1 MNKQEFAR
9 IVGQNMKQY
18 RDAHGL
24 TQEKFAEKAG
34 ISLSFCAAVET
45 ARKVPSA
52 FTLRTMADNLGVT
65 ADYFLY
71 QDSATEIKGISTQ
84 LNGKSAEYIA
94 FVERLVSL
102 CNDYND
108 RKENE

>member
-52 FTLRTMADNLGVT
+52 FTLRTMADKLNVT

>member
-1 MNKQEFAR
+1 MNKREFAK
-9 IVGQNMKQY
+9 IVGQNMKKY

-24 TQEKFAEKAG
+24 TQERFAEKAG

-52 FTLRTMADNLGVT
+52 FTLRTMADKLGVT
-65 ADYFLY
+65 VDYFLY
-71 QDSATEIKGISTQ
+71 QGSVSDIKSISTQ
-84 LNGKSAEYIA
+84 LNGKGAGYIA
-94 FVERLVSL
+94 FVERLISL

-108 RKENE
+108 AKEK

>member
-1 MNKQEFAR
+1 MNKSEFAK
-9 IVGQNMKQY
+9 IVGQNMKRY

-34 ISLSFCAAVET
+34 ISLPFCAAVET

-52 FTLRTMADNLGVT
+52 FRLRIMADKLSVT
-65 ADYFLY
+65 VDYFLY
-71 QDSATEIKGISTQ
+71 QESISEIKGISTQ
-84 LNGKSAEYIA
+84 LDGKDARYIA
-94 FVERLVSL
+94 FVERLISL

-108 RKENE
+108 AKEE